1 MRLRATALAF
11 VLCLFAFTAV
21 AREDL
26 YIKSTFKGLTYYG
39 TFEKG
44 VPIAIGK
51 VVDRRSVA
59 DRRFLGKGPN
69 GIYEIFSQDPPETYV
84 KAALQDSLESL
95 GLAAREGESPA
106 LTVNAEIWR
115 AHLWVRMGARARLR
129 GEIHVRFLL
138 ERGGEPAGTV
148 SVIGN
153 SEIKGQV
160 VTKARWN
167 ALFEATV
174 YNLMEKFAASE
185 TLTKALPAEV
195 TASVK
200 KSATPKPEKYNAAE
214 IEAIFYGPTELV
226 GKLPKVDLTG
236 YDVVEIRDFK
246 LTDTNFKGDVTA
258 TQKMVPGAVMDRIG
272 GRYPTL
278 FRGATFGDTTVGDP
292 SKGKKLVIEGDL
304 PQVAAG
310 SFMRRSLIGFG
321 AGRVQL
327 SMNVKLVDGESGK
340 ELATLEMKSL
350 NWGAGWQTDEGEL
363 EDMVDRMAADLAYY
377 LVNQHNPKYKTEEEE
392 IR

>member
-1 MRLRATALAF
+1 MRPRAIALLP
-11 VLCLFAFTAV
+11 VLCLLALTAS

-26 YIKSTFKGLTYYG
+26 YIQSTFKGLTYHGKYAS
-39 TFEKG
+39 G
-44 VPIAIGK
+44 VPVAIGK

-69 GIYEIFSQDPPETYV
+69 GIYEVFSQEPPEAYI
-84 KAALQDSLESL
+84 KAALQEALGSL
-95 GLAAREGESPA
+95 GLAATGGAQPA

-115 AHLWVRMGARARLR
+115 THLWVRMGARARMR
-129 GEIHVRFLL
+129 GEMHVRFEL
-138 ERGGEPAGTV
+138 ERAGKSLGTV
-148 SVIGN
+148 SAIGN
-153 SEIKGQV
+153 AEIKGQI

-167 ALFEATV
+167 ALFEATL
-174 YNLMEKFAASE
+174 YDLMEKFASSE
-185 TLTKALPAEV
+185 TLKKALPQETV
-195 TASVK
+195 ASFAK
-200 KSATPKPEKYNAAE
+200 AATPKPEKYNAAE
-214 IEAIFYGPTELV
+214 IEAIFYGPTDLV

-246 LTDTNFKGDVTA
+246 LTDTNFKGDVNT

-278 FRGATFGDTTVGDP
+278 FRGATFGDVKVGDP
-292 SKGKKLVIEGDL
+292 SKGKKLIIEGEL

-321 AGRVQL
+321 AGKVQL
-327 SMNVKLVDGESGK
+327 VMNVKLIDGDSGK
-340 ELATLEMKSL
+340 ELAALDMKSL
-350 NWGAGWQTDEGEL
+350 NWGAGWQSDEGEL

-377 LVNQHNPKYKTEEEE
+377 LVNQHNPKYKTDEEE